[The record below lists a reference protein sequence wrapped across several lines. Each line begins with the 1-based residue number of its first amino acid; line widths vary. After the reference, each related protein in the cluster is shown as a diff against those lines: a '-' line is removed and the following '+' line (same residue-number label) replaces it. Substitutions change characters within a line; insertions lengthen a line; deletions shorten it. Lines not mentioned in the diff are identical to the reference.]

1 MVTKEEKQMLRDL
14 REAGVEPAET
24 SMTKISAQTARKAIT
39 KTALKNPLVTPDKSK
54 SLVTPDKSKRV
65 AKAWTPK
72 KPTTKDFSQGMNST
86 QKLLGDMF
94 GGNRMMTGGDF
105 KRPHLQ
111 GLLRKGGGILKNGDR
126 GQTGR
131 MFGIR

>member
-39 KTALKNPLVTPDKSK
+39 KTALKNP
-54 SLVTPDKSKRV
+54 LVTPDKSKRV

>member
-1 MVTKEEKQMLRDL
+1 
-14 REAGVEPAET
+14 
-24 SMTKISAQTARKAIT
+24 
-39 KTALKNPLVTPDKSK
+39 
-54 SLVTPDKSKRV
+54 
-65 AKAWTPK
+65 
-72 KPTTKDFSQGMNST
+72 MNST

>member
-54 SLVTPDKSKRV
+54 RVAKDKSKRV

>member
-1 MVTKEEKQMLRDL
+1 MVSKEEKQMKKDL
-14 REAGVEPAET
+14 REAGITPGET
-24 SMTKISAQTARKAIT
+24 SLTRQSL
-39 KTALKNPLVTPDKSK
+39 KTAGKIASRSVLKNPL
-54 SLVTPDKSKRV
+54 LTPDKSKRIV
-65 AKAWTPK
+65 KGTW
-72 KPTTKDFSQGMNST
+72 KPTRPTTFDNTYSKE

-94 GGNRMMTGGDF
+94 GGNRMMTAGDF